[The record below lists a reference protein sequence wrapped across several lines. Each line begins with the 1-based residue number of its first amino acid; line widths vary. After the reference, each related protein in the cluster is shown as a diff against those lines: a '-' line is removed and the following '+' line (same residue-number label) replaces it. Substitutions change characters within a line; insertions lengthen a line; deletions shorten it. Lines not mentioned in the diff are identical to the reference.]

1 MKPEEDKTLS
11 ENLED
16 YLETILALESEN
28 KVARVKDIAEKLGV
42 LRGSVS
48 GALRSLAEKG
58 LVNHEPYSFIT
69 LTEAGKQRATEIRRR
84 HDVIRGF
91 LSDVLQIDGDTAEA
105 NACRME
111 HVMDKQCVDR
121 LVQFIEY
128 IKQCPRTGAD
138 WVEGFVAYYSKNRLD
153 QKQCRNCLA
162 ACLERHKAK
171 DGSGSAL

>member
-1 MKPEEDKTLS
+1 MKPDDDSTLS

-48 GALRSLAEKG
+48 GALKTLAEKG

-69 LTEAGKQRATEIRRR
+69 LTEEGRKLATEIRRR
-84 HDVIRGF
+84 HDVIKGF
-91 LSDVLQIDGDTAEA
+91 LSEVLQLDAETAEA

-111 HVMDKQCVDR
+111 HAMDKPSVDR
-121 LVQFIEY
+121 LVKFIEY
-128 IKQCPRTGAD
+128 IKQCPRTGTD
-138 WVEGFVAYYSKNRLD
+138 WFEGFVDYYSKNRMD
-153 QKQCRNCLA
+153 RKQCRNCLE
-162 ACLERHKAK
+162 ACLDRQDNEGDR
-171 DGSGSAL
+171 S